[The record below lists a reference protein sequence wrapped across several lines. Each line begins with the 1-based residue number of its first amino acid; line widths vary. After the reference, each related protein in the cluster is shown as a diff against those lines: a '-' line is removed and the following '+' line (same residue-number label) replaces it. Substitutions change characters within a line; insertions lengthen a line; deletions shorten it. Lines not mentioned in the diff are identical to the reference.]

1 MDKILEALSKV
12 LPEEQFKEVSAAI
25 KEYLTEAKADLK
37 AELEAEA
44 QAELDKAYEKF
55 STEVKDGEKIAEE
68 GYKEAYTIIEDLR
81 NRLETQRA
89 EFQATLDEGY
99 EEAYQMILAE
109 KGEREKLEE
118 TLYEQYEA
126 NLGKMRDYMV
136 DKLDQF
142 LKLKGKEIYEQA
154 RRDIM
159 NDPRTAEKQVILD
172 KIIENVSDY
181 ISDEQYAAATS
192 TKLAD
197 AQKAVQDANARIKL
211 LEARATRLSHENT
224 KLTESVRHSE
234 QLIRESAENDKNR
247 RADKAKNVTG
257 KGNSTF
263 DPKREKIIAEFNNN
277 AEEVETEESDTAATV
292 AEAFDPAALQVMRVL
307 SGVKAT
313 EKQPAKK

>member
-1 MDKILEALSKV
+1 MDKILEALSKA
-12 LPEEQFKEVSAAI
+12 LPDEQFKEVSAAI
-25 KEYLTEAKADLK
+25 KGYLTDAKTELK

-44 QAELDKAYEKF
+44 QSELDKAYEKF
-55 STEVKDGEKIAEE
+55 SGEVKEGEKVAEQ
-68 GYKEAYTIIEDLR
+68 GYKEAYAIIEDLR

-89 EFQATLDEGY
+89 EMQATLDEGY

-109 KGEREKLEE
+109 KGEKEKLET
-118 TLYEQYEA
+118 TLYEQYES

-159 NDPRTAEKQVILD
+159 SDPRTAEKQVVLD

-181 ISDEQYAAATS
+181 ISDEQYTAASS
-192 TKLAD
+192 TKLAE
-197 AQKAVQDANARIKL
+197 AQKAVQEANGRVKL
-211 LEARATRLSHENT
+211 LEARATRLSAENT
-224 KLTESVRHSE
+224 KLNESVRHNE
-234 QLIRESAENDKNR
+234 QVIREAAENDKNR

-257 KGNSTF
+257 KGNSSF
-263 DPKREKIIAEFNNN
+263 DPKREKVIAEFNNN
-277 AEEVETEESDTAATV
+277 AAEVETEESDTTATV
-292 AEAFDPAALQVMRVL
+292 AEAFDPAALAVMRVL
-307 SGVKAT
+307 SGVKTT